1 MKRSHSVGSMN
12 TLTVYPGS
20 SPSLFSDT
28 SCDEEVQKQIA
39 REVRMQEGASKLL
52 AACSQR
58 EQALEASKS
67 LVTCSARILALLSQL
82 QKMREAQVLQRMGRR
97 SSEVVSFN
105 ERLPCMGKVAISDL
119 RIPLMWKDS
128 EYFKNKGEL
137 HRCAVFCLVQCG
149 TEIYDTDLVMVDRTL
164 TDICFEETI
173 FSNEVGPGFQLRVE
187 LYSSCVPED
196 FSLGAPAPRRLSR
209 LGGSLGCTTRKK
221 TRAALKSA
229 VNHLYHVQDSFKTH
243 DLSLAAAEDSP
254 FWLPLYGNMCCRLV
268 AQPLCMVQQIITGK
282 LMVKLGEDLNCWD
295 NAYGV
300 LRGTSLFCY
309 HSQDDFE
316 SDKQPLLTIPINKVK
331 REPLQAQSIH
341 ISTQCLGE
349 DATYTLTTH
358 TPDDTQRWME
368 AFWQHFY
375 DMSQWKHCCD
385 DLMKIEMPCRRK
397 SITVKQGS
405 LYHEIGNEREPGNHR
420 KCLPLSPELTY

>member
-1 MKRSHSVGSMN
+1 MCCF
-12 TLTVYPGS
+12 
-20 SPSLFSDT
+20 FST
-28 SCDEEVQKQIA
+28 TAVFLP
-39 REVRMQEGASKLL
+39 EGPKYHLL
-52 AACSQR
+52 AH
-58 EQALEASKS
+58 
-67 LVTCSARILALLSQL
+67 TT
-82 QKMREAQVLQRMGRR
+82 
-97 SSEVVSFN
+97 
-105 ERLPCMGKVAISDL
+105 L
-119 RIPLMWKDS
+119 RID
-128 EYFKNKGEL
+128 
-137 HRCAVFCLVQCG
+137 
-149 TEIYDTDLVMVDRTL
+149 
-164 TDICFEETI
+164 
-173 FSNEVGPGFQLRVE
+173 
-187 LYSSCVPED
+187 
-196 FSLGAPAPRRLSR
+196 
-209 LGGSLGCTTRKK
+209 
-221 TRAALKSA
+221 
-229 VNHLYHVQDSFKTH
+229 HVQDSFKTH

-282 LMVKLGEDLNCWD
+282 LMVKDLNCWD

-316 SDKQPLLTIPINKVK
+316 SDKQPLLTIPINKVSSDTLICLSE

-405 LYHEIGNEREPGNHR
+405 LYHEIGNEREA
-420 KCLPLSPELTY
+420 T